1 MHLKSHFFRIFLITG
16 IIGNLLSAQTFE
28 ISGRIKDEGG
38 NNVSN
43 ARLTLYSSKYQLVKT
58 ERTKG
63 NGKFKFK
70 KIKPGKYTINIYGSG
85 GNSATKEIDLRSKSV
100 TKLEVL
106 TSQDDKQPQLT
117 VESEVGNVVL
127 KWEPIK
133 DVNEYIIFRDNTELK
148 KINKPTYKDKVQ
160 GGKSYAY
167 NVTAVDNGGQKG
179 TRSLTE
185 YGKALLQSPANIK
198 AIANKNAISSNGVQ

>member
-43 ARLTLYSSKYQLVKT
+43 ARLALYSSKYQLVKT

-70 KIKPGKYTINIYGSG
+70 KIKPGKYTLNIYGKR
-85 GNSATKEIDLRSKSV
+85 NR
-100 TKLEVL
+100 
-106 TSQDDKQPQLT
+106 
-117 VESEVGNVVL
+117 
-127 KWEPIK
+127 
-133 DVNEYIIFRDNTELK
+133 
-148 KINKPTYKDKVQ
+148 
-160 GGKSYAY
+160 
-167 NVTAVDNGGQKG
+167 
-179 TRSLTE
+179 
-185 YGKALLQSPANIK
+185 KAP
-198 AIANKNAISSNGVQ
+198 

>member
-1 MHLKSHFFRIFLITG
+1 MCIRDRDFVSSLIFHRAGT
-16 IIGNLLSAQTFE
+16 
-28 ISGRIKDEGG
+28 IKDEGG
-38 NNVSN
+38 NKVSN
-43 ARLTLYSSKYQLVKT
+43 ARLTLYSSKYQLVET

-70 KIKPGKYTINIYGSG
+70 KIKPGKYTLNIYGSG
-85 GNSATKEIDLRSKSV
+85 GNSATKEIDLTSKSV

-133 DVNEYIIFRDNTELK
+133 DASEYIIFRDNTELK

-167 NVTAVDNGGQKG
+167 NVTVVDNSGQKG
-179 TRSLTE
+179 TRSLTC
-185 YGKALLQSPANIK
+185 LLYTSP
-198 AIANKNAISSNGVQ
+198 SPRDS

>member
-1 MHLKSHFFRIFLITG
+1 MHLKGHFYRIFLITG
-16 IIGNLLSAQTFE
+16 IIGNLLFAQTFE
-28 ISGRIKDEGG
+28 ISGRIKDEAG

-63 NGKFKFK
+63 NGRFKFK
-70 KIKPGKYTINIYGSG
+70 KIKPGKYTLNIYGSG

-133 DVNEYIIFRDNTELK
+133 DVNEYIIIRDNTE
-148 KINKPTYKDKVQ
+148 
-160 GGKSYAY
+160 
-167 NVTAVDNGGQKG
+167 
-179 TRSLTE
+179 
-185 YGKALLQSPANIK
+185 
-198 AIANKNAISSNGVQ
+198 